1 MCLGVP
7 GKIVR
12 RWQGDDG
19 ALLATADFA
28 GEERVIR
35 LNYLPDLA
43 PGDYTIVHAG
53 FALTR
58 LDAEEAATTMQL
70 MRDVG
75 LLDAPSGNA
84 AAVTEGGVSA

>member
-7 GKIVR
+7 GRILE
-12 RWQGDDG
+12 RWDDG
-19 ALLATADFA
+19 GQLLARADFA

-43 PGDYTIVHAG
+43 VGDHTIVHAG

-58 LDAEEAATTMQL
+58 LSADEAAETLRTM
-70 MRDVG
+70 REHG
-75 LLDAPSGNA
+75 LLPEPDTSEVAS
-84 AAVTEGGVSA
+84 

>member
-7 GKIVR
+7 GQIR
-12 RWQGDDG
+12 ERWTDAEG
-19 ALLATADFA
+19 ALLARTDFV

-43 PGDYTIVHAG
+43 VGDWTIVHAG

-58 LDAEEAATTMQL
+58 LDEAEAHKTIAM

-75 LLDAPSGNA
+75 LLET
-84 AAVTEGGVSA
+84 V

>member
-7 GKIVR
+7 GRIVE
-12 RWQGDDG
+12 RWEEEG
-19 ALLATADFA
+19 ALLARADFV

-43 PGDYTIVHAG
+43 VGDHVIVHAG

-58 LDAEEAATTMQL
+58 LDPEEAAKTIAL
-70 MRDVG
+70 MREVG
-75 LLDAPSGNA
+75 LLAEEPAGGA
-84 AAVTEGGVSA
+84 A

>member
-7 GKIVR
+7 GQIRETWTDEK
-12 RWQGDDG
+12 G
-19 ALLATADFA
+19 ALLARTDFV

-35 LNYLPDLA
+35 LNYLPDLTV
-43 PGDYTIVHAG
+43 GDWTIVHAG

-58 LDAEEAATTMQL
+58 LDEAEAHKTIAM

-75 LLDAPSGNA
+75 LLEETA
-84 AAVTEGGVSA
+84 

>member
-7 GKIVR
+7 GQIR
-12 RWQGDDG
+12 ETWTDEEG
-19 ALLATADFA
+19 ALLARTDFV

-35 LNYLPDLA
+35 LNYLPDLDV
-43 PGDYTIVHAG
+43 GDWTIVHAG

-58 LDAEEAATTMQL
+58 LDEAEAHKTIAM

-75 LLDAPSGNA
+75 LLEET
-84 AAVTEGGVSA
+84 V

>member
-1 MCLGVP
+1 MPDFASPASALSRAALP
-7 GKIVR
+7 GQIR
-12 RWQGDDG
+12 ERWTDAEG
-19 ALLATADFA
+19 ALLARTDFV

-43 PGDYTIVHAG
+43 VGDWTIVHAG

-58 LDAEEAATTMQL
+58 LDEAEAHKTIAM

-75 LLDAPSGNA
+75 LLEET
-84 AAVTEGGVSA
+84 V

>member
-7 GKIVR
+7 GRILD
-12 RWQGDDG
+12 RWTADDG
-19 ALLATADFA
+19 ALLARADFV

-43 PGDYTIVHAG
+43 VGDYTIVHAG

-58 LDAEEAATTMQL
+58 LDEAEAHRTIAM
-70 MRDVG
+70 MREVG
-75 LLDAPSGNA
+75 LLEEPEPGVLVA
-84 AAVTEGGVSA
+84 EGEPR